1 MNSLVTVIITGILVA
16 FIVFMLVFVLRKV
29 NAPSKVDS
37 IQKLLKEGKIQAAQ
51 RVAKSIISRD
61 PRNYLAHY
69 WLGRSYLAD
78 RKQELAFMEYKTVN
92 QNALFNGEIPE
103 LEFRKQMAEL
113 YSKFNQP
120 QEALK
125 EYLLLTK
132 LEPQNAENDYNVGK
146 IYESQGNTGLAMGF
160 YQKAIAVD
168 KKNAKAYS
176 AVGYLLYR
184 SKQYTEAKKSIEYAI
199 KLSPETYSNYYYLG
213 KILKEMQEL
222 PAAIKAFERS
232 LRSPEFKQKSMIE
245 RGACY
250 MMAGQNDQATIE
262 FENAV
267 KNSKNP
273 SSQETLYARYFLA
286 ACHEKSRRIEKA
298 IEQWEQVYQVNPKF
312 KDVASK
318 LSMYKDLESNDGM
331 KEYLTASNQKF
342 AEICKTA
349 AAVGFNL
356 QCQKLDITPFGCS
369 ILATEN
375 KKDNWM
381 NVRQKIFLLQFYR
394 DTEPLEDTV
403 VRKVVDTVKTQ
414 NYVKG
419 IICTSSEFTR
429 TAVSYAE
436 NRSVVLVTKKQLEA
450 IFKKAGM

>member
-168 KKNAKAYS
+168 KKKCKSLQCGRLFALQKQT
-176 AVGYLLYR
+176 VYR
-184 SKQYTEAKKSIEYAI
+184 SKKKHRIRNKTQPRNLL
-199 KLSPETYSNYYYLG
+199 KLLLS
-213 KILKEMQEL
+213 
-222 PAAIKAFERS
+222 
-232 LRSPEFKQKSMIE
+232 
-245 RGACY
+245 
-250 MMAGQNDQATIE
+250 GQNTQG
-262 FENAV
+262 NAGTSGC
-267 KNSKNP
+267 N
-273 SSQETLYARYFLA
+273 
-286 ACHEKSRRIEKA
+286 KS
-298 IEQWEQVYQVNPKF
+298 F
-312 KDVASK
+312 
-318 LSMYKDLESNDGM
+318 
-331 KEYLTASNQKF
+331 
-342 AEICKTA
+342 
-349 AAVGFNL
+349 
-356 QCQKLDITPFGCS
+356 
-369 ILATEN
+369 
-375 KKDNWM
+375 
-381 NVRQKIFLLQFYR
+381 
-394 DTEPLEDTV
+394 
-403 VRKVVDTVKTQ
+403 
-414 NYVKG
+414 
-419 IICTSSEFTR
+419 
-429 TAVSYAE
+429 
-436 NRSVVLVTKKQLEA
+436 
-450 IFKKAGM
+450 

>member
-245 RGACY
+245 
-250 MMAGQNDQATIE
+250 
-262 FENAV
+262 
-267 KNSKNP
+267 
-273 SSQETLYARYFLA
+273 SS
-286 ACHEKSRRIEKA
+286 
-298 IEQWEQVYQVNPKF
+298 
-312 KDVASK
+312 
-318 LSMYKDLESNDGM
+318 
-331 KEYLTASNQKF
+331 
-342 AEICKTA
+342 
-349 AAVGFNL
+349 
-356 QCQKLDITPFGCS
+356 
-369 ILATEN
+369 
-375 KKDNWM
+375 
-381 NVRQKIFLLQFYR
+381 
-394 DTEPLEDTV
+394 
-403 VRKVVDTVKTQ
+403 
-414 NYVKG
+414 
-419 IICTSSEFTR
+419 
-429 TAVSYAE
+429 
-436 NRSVVLVTKKQLEA
+436 
-450 IFKKAGM
+450 